1 MNHTQTLPDKYLY
14 SNIPSPKNVRKNK
27 NSCKNEQ
34 LNQTKNTM
42 SINHMFNNSTR
53 QQSIDKLLKINQE
66 IWSTALSNEV
76 GRLAQGVQDIEGN
89 NVIDF
94 ITFSEVPKDRIV
106 TYANMVC
113 DIRPLKTKKFRVRLT
128 VGITLDVK
136 DFFPKVSWTNQSL

>member
-1 MNHTQTLPDKYLY
+1 
-14 SNIPSPKNVRKNK
+14 
-27 NSCKNEQ
+27 
-34 LNQTKNTM
+34 
-42 SINHMFNNSTR
+42 MFNNSTR